1 MQLVTLLSGVEVRIN
16 VLAVTNA
23 AVVSDRPG
31 RTGVLG

>member
-1 MQLVTLLSGVEVRIN
+1 MQLVTMLSGVDERIN

-23 AVVSDRPG
+23 VVVSDRPG